1 MGLPQAAA
9 VFKPAPE
16 ALEALWQRGFLD
28 GRGEAT
34 FRPPLNLE
42 ARQTALEL
50 ARHLPLAQA
59 APLYRLALPLW
70 RPEDVERGR
79 RALLDRVRQ
88 DLEDRPLEALAS
100 LAPDPEVL
108 LLRSR
113 TLIRL
118 GRFREA
124 LELLEELADTPE
136 RSALRG
142 IALYRMGRVG
152 EAKNELPK
160 AEAGGPHAQGEAYNL
175 EGLLLLGQGAFRE
188 AAEAFSR
195 AAVRFLLAGEEARHL
210 SALNNRAVALAEL
223 GKGEEA
229 FFELLALVE
238 GRPLLEARVRLN
250 LGVVRERAGRVEEAK
265 GLYRDSLELARLAGN
280 LEAMGR
286 AWNNLGALY
295 HRTGRPQEAQKAY
308 EEALK
313 LAREAR
319 DLVLLAAVLANRAE
333 LTGERAFLEEAVRVL
348 EESGQESLARRYRD
362 RLETL

>member
-1 MGLPQAAA
+1 
-9 VFKPAPE
+9 
-16 ALEALWQRGFLD
+16 
-28 GRGEAT
+28 
-34 FRPPLNLE
+34 
-42 ARQTALEL
+42 
-50 ARHLPLAQA
+50 HLAQA

-79 RALLDRVRQ
+79 RALLDQVRQ
-88 DLEDRPLEALAS
+88 DLEDRPLEALEALAS

-113 TLIRL
+113 TFIRL

-142 IALYRMGRVG
+142 IALYRMGRVE

-160 AEAGGPHAQGEAYNL
+160 AKAGGPHAQGEAHNL
-175 EGLLLLGQGAFRE
+175 EGLFLLGQGAFRE
-188 AAEAFSR
+188 AAEAFSQ

-210 SALNNRAVALAEL
+210 NALNNRAVALAEL
-223 GKGEEA
+223 GEGEKA

-250 LGVVRERAGRVEEAK
+250 LGVVRERAGRVEEAE

-295 HRTGRPQEAQKAY
+295 HRTGRLQEAQKAY
-308 EEALK
+308 GEALK

-333 LTGERAFLEEAVRVL
+333 LSGERAFLEEAVRVL